1 MERLLLLICIACS
14 YASRAQ
20 MAASFDEA
28 KSSGVRVSL
37 LDSTY
42 KSAVNVDKKKA
53 VFAGKEDKL
62 VESYNGMLQ
71 DLGDFLAKH
80 NFKWDTTT
88 RCFNRIYFN
97 KDGHIDFF
105 LYSFK
110 TNISSEKEAQF
121 KRLLNEFIRQYK
133 FPLHAKVNFA
143 QCSPVIYQS

>member
-1 MERLLLLICIACS
+1 MKHLLLLICIAGS
-14 YASRAQ
+14 FVSRAQ
-20 MAASFDEA
+20 IGASFDEA
-28 KSSGVRVSL
+28 KASGVRVSL

-42 KSAVNVDKKKA
+42 KSAVNVDKNKA
-53 VFAGKEDKL
+53 VFARKEDRL

-71 DLGDFLAKH
+71 DLGYFLAKH

-110 TNISSEKEAQF
+110 TNISAEKEAEF
-121 KRLLNEFIRQYK
+121 KRLLNEFIRHYK
-133 FPLHAKVNFA
+133 FPLRARVNFA
-143 QCSPVIYQS
+143 QCSPVTYQS